1 MAIKH
6 KSWRLQEIAAENRR
20 RDSLDQKSRAE
31 LNKIKA
37 GNELEKQREWRR
49 KQQFKTDRENAK
61 KRAVDINQANM
72 TTERDLKIKEAQYY
86 KEKKVANMSV
96 SKQESLR
103 TAPTPPVRGQKL
115 RPQPQPKLRARKQSI
130 EERQALGRKHV
141 NDLGV
146 YSKH

>member
-1 MAIKH
+1 MPLKH

-20 RDSLDQKSRAE
+20 QDSLDQKSQAE
-31 LNKIKA
+31 INKIKA
-37 GNELEKQREWRR
+37 GNKLERKREWQG
-49 KQQFKTDRENAK
+49 KQQLKTDRKIAEGNALDK
-61 KRAVDINQANM
+61 KQAYRVA
-72 TTERDLKIKEAQYY
+72 ERDRKIKEAQYY

-96 SKQESLR
+96 SEQESLR
-103 TAPTPPVRGQKL
+103 TAPISPVRGQKL

-146 YSKH
+146 YSRH